1 MALLLPSLS
10 FLPPSSPPCL
20 WAPSIPI
27 KANPCKISG
36 CFALRLHQK
45 GLFQRRSLNGVSIPA
60 PFPFGEKRS
69 LITRAS
75 SETDG
80 NDGSELVPPSEG
92 AAEAISV
99 ENLPL
104 ESKLQMMLEQKRR
117 MKLAKKIRLRRKRLV
132 RKRRMRK
139 KGRWPPS
146 KMKKNK
152 NV

>member
-27 KANPCKISG
+27 KANPS
-36 CFALRLHQK
+36 LRLHQK

>member
-1 MALLLPSLS
+1 M
-10 FLPPSSPPCL
+10 
-20 WAPSIPI
+20 
-27 KANPCKISG
+27 
-36 CFALRLHQK
+36 HQK
-45 GLFQRRSLNGVSIPA
+45 DFLFQRRSLNGARISS

-69 LITRAS
+69 LITHAS

-80 NDGSELVPPSEG
+80 NDGSDVEVPPSEG
-92 AAEAISV
+92 SAEAVSV
-99 ENLPL
+99 ENLPF
-104 ESKLQMMLEQKRR
+104 ESKLQMMLEKKER
-117 MKLAKKIRLRRKRLV
+117 MKLAKKKRLRRKRLV